1 MLHRFKKKWNI
12 ESNFQLIVILFVFS
26 ITGSAAMVV
35 RKLVFHLVGIQPDTS
50 LFIKVPLYI
59 IVLIP
64 SYQLLLLVVGTLLG
78 QYRFFLAYEKKTL
91 GRLIQRRKK
100 KHEKN

>member
-12 ESNFQLIVILFVFS
+12 ESNFQLIVVLFVFS

-35 RKLVFHLVGIQPDTS
+35 RKFVFHLVGIQPDTS